1 MFINQYITKL
11 KVEEKMKIKVG
22 ILGCT
27 GAVGQKFISLLKD
40 HPVFEI
46 SELVA
51 SENSAGQQ
59 YKDRV
64 NWKEAVPISDKTGN
78 ITIKKIGDPLDAKI
92 LFSGLDSSVAGEAE
106 TWYAEKGYAVVSN
119 SKNHRMADNV
129 PLVIPEVNN
138 THFKLIYSQE
148 SYIKSGGFIV
158 TNPNCAIVVMAMTL
172 YPIHRDF
179 GLSKVMVTT
188 MQAISGAGYPGVPS
202 LDILGNVIP
211 HIADEEKKVETEA
224 QKILGVLSGNKIDFA
239 DFKVSASC
247 NRVPVRDGHSM
258 SVSFETKIK
267 ASKEE
272 IVSSLR
278 NFKGLGLASSPE
290 EVLVYF
296 DSSYRPQPLLDVN
309 SGNGMTVSV
318 GNLRECSI
326 LDYKMSAFGHNTI
339 RGAAGAAILN
349 AEFLFQAGYIK

>member
-1 MFINQYITKL
+1 
-11 KVEEKMKIKVG
+11 MKIKVG

-27 GAVGQKFISLLKD
+27 GAVGQKFISLLNG
-40 HPVFEI
+40 HPFFEI

-51 SENSAGQQ
+51 SESSAGKL

-64 NWKEAVPISDKTGN
+64 NWKETSPYSEKTGN

-106 TWYAEKGYAVVSN
+106 TMYAEKGFALVSN

-138 THFKLIYSQE
+138 THFKLIHFQQSYS
-148 SYIKSGGFIV
+148 KSGGFIV
-158 TNPNCAIVVMAMTL
+158 TNPNCAIVVMAIAL

-224 QKILGVLSGNKIDFA
+224 QKIFGVLNGAKVDFA
-239 DFKVSASC
+239 DFMVSASC

-258 SVSFETKIK
+258 SISFATKTKATKEDIIK
-267 ASKEE
+267 
-272 IVSSLR
+272 SLS
-278 NFKGLGLASSPE
+278 NFPGLGLASSPE
-290 EVLVYF
+290 DVLLYYDNPF
-296 DSSYRPQPLLDVN
+296 RPQPLLDVN
-309 SGNGMTVSV
+309 TGRGMTVTV
-318 GNLRECSI
+318 ANLRKCNI
-326 LDYKMSAFGHNTI
+326 LNFKMSALGHNTI

-349 AEFLFQAGYIK
+349 AEFLLNAGYIK